1 MLDEAKKV
9 QERAI
14 HELVNEI
21 SVKDEVVFKAPTG
34 AGKTY
39 IMARFM
45 DELVSRND
53 KVVFIVSSLSK
64 ANLAQQNYEK
74 SKEYL

>member
-1 MLDEAKKV
+1 MLEEVKLL

-14 HELVNEI
+14 HELVNQI
-21 SVKDEVVFKAPTG
+21 SNKDEVVFKAPTG

-45 DELVSRND
+45 DEL
-53 KVVFIVSSLSK
+53 LSK
-64 ANLAQQNYEK
+64 ND
-74 SKEYL
+74 